1 MFIVQGHVKR
11 FKIQL
16 LCRYFKR
23 DVHWSVI
30 FPSPDTPFIQD
41 RVAKA
46 VVRWLAANE
55 DFFLQFLRIF
65 LVSKAED

>member
-1 MFIVQGHVKR
+1 MFIGHVKR

-16 LCRYFKR
+16 LCRYFKM

-30 FPSPDTPFIQD
+30 FPSPDTPTLIQD
-41 RVAKA
+41 RVAPD

-55 DFFLQFLRIF
+55 DFFLQNLRIF
-65 LVSKAED
+65 LLSKAED